1 MPKASKGVLI
11 TCDPSVKAMIIQ
23 IDEEKHEYIIE
34 DLDEETLVIKET
46 QLQSLKQRL
55 KEKMDSVV
63 MQMDESDSDSDT
75 QQRKRKRK

>member
-1 MPKASKGVLI
+1 
-11 TCDPSVKAMIIQ
+11 MIIQ

-55 KEKMDSVV
+55 KEVRPYFVAFPFYDQLGNDGMLMACSFG
-63 MQMDESDSDSDT
+63 
-75 QQRKRKRK
+75 